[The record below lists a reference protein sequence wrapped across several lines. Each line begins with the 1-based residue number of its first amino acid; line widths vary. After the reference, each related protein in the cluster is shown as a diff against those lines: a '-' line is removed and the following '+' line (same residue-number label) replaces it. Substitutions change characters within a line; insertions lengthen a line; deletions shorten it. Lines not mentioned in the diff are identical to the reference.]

1 MIHCD
6 RLSHYASGNYT
17 TILAFIKG
25 LDNMMVCVRSGVK
38 DDNAVSRNIRHCC
51 CEHAE
56 LLLIYAGFVHLKLE
70 TL

>member
-1 MIHCD
+1 M
-6 RLSHYASGNYT
+6 RLEALITLEFYLVSW
-17 TILAFIKG
+17 

-38 DDNAVSRNIRHCC
+38 DDNTVSRKIRHCC

-56 LLLIYAGFVHLKLE
+56 LLFIYAGFVHLKLE